1 MRRPDPAREIDIDLA
16 RRTFLE
22 QASGETV
29 ALASDYPG
37 GWRIKRHNHTRGQL
51 MNALD
56 GVVVVVTDAGRWI
69 VPPQYGLWI
78 PAGVFHEV
86 EILGDVKM
94 RSVYVTPGAIEGLP
108 EVTRVVAI
116 TDLMRALII
125 EAVTLPNDPEPTS
138 RAGLVMALMLREIP
152 RLPEQ
157 PLGLAMPS
165 DPRLAALCRRI
176 HRGALTRRPHR
187 RLGRRARDEPARLY
201 PRLPPRD
208 RPQPHRM
215 APAGLALRGSPPP
228 CPRRGGD
235 TRRHRPRLRE
245 RRGLHHHVPPDA
257 RRAAEALPS
266 GGVTL
271 PLLRASPRR
280 PNPFLTFACQ
290 GRFPE

>member
-1 MRRPDPAREIDIDLA
+1 MRRPDPSREIDIDLA
-16 RRTFLE
+16 RRTVLE

-69 VPPQYGLWI
+69 IPPQYGLWI

-94 RSVYVTPGAIEGLP
+94 RSVYVTPGAIDGLP
-108 EVTRVVAI
+108 EVVRVVAI

-125 EAVTLPNDPEPTS
+125 EAVTLPIDPEPTS

-165 DPRLAALCRRI
+165 DPKLAALCRRFI
-176 HRGALTRRPHR
+176 EAPSPAARIDDWARDLAMSRRAFTRAFRAQTGLSLTEWRQQACLFAALPRLARGEAVTGVAMDLGYESVAAFTTMFRRMLGAPPKRYLSGHDSQDPGRARPASSKIDQTGAL
-187 RLGRRARDEPARLY
+187 
-201 PRLPPRD
+201 RLP
-208 RPQPHRM
+208 
-215 APAGLALRGSPPP
+215 
-228 CPRRGGD
+228 
-235 TRRHRPRLRE
+235 
-245 RRGLHHHVPPDA
+245 
-257 RRAAEALPS
+257 
-266 GGVTL
+266 
-271 PLLRASPRR
+271 
-280 PNPFLTFACQ
+280 
-290 GRFPE
+290 